1 MCRWFAYIS
10 AEEPCLLDTVLIAPK
25 HSIVKQVNEH
35 YLPGLYDHKKGIS
48 VRDADVNAR
57 NIYFN
62 QDGFGVAWYSNTQ
75 EEFSGGKIKGPRPQL
90 YRTIQPPLNEP
101 DFHSFCKNSSS
112 LCVLAHI
119 RMATGVVHLYNNHP
133 FQFGRHLLQHNGSV
147 AHFDQIRLKLCEQ
160 MSAKALLD
168 VRGSA
173 DSEHVAGL
181 YMTYLGEDWE
191 MQYSVEEMKTALFK
205 TIDTIIRLQL
215 DVKPTQTEPS
225 SLNICVTDGEQ
236 LVGIRF
242 RNVEGNVHQPP
253 SLYYSTTAG
262 STLNPKFPGPL
273 DQSAGNGPSKPHG
286 KHVIVSS
293 EPTTDEIEDNWKLVE
308 KNEAVIVGK
317 DMEVKLEAIPVV
329 AAFKEPA
336 PEN

>member
-1 MCRWFAYIS
+1 MLFLANR
-10 AEEPCLLDTVLIAPK
+10 
-25 HSIVKQVNEH
+25 
-35 YLPGLYDHKKGIS
+35 
-48 VRDADVNAR
+48 
-57 NIYFN
+57 
-62 QDGFGVAWYSNTQ
+62 NTQ

-133 FQFGRHLLQHNGSV
+133 FQFGRHILQHNGSV
-147 AHFDQIRLKLCEQ
+147 AHFDQIRWKLCDK
-160 MSAKALLD
+160 MSAKALLN

-173 DSEHVAGL
+173 DSEHVGEINCLISVRAFIYPRVGYTAGL

-205 TIDTIIRLQL
+205 TIDTIIQLQIDL
-215 DVKPTQTEPS
+215 KLTQTQPS

-242 RNVEGNVHQPP
+242 RNVEGGVHQPP
-253 SLYYSTTAG
+253 
-262 STLNPKFPGPL
+262 
-273 DQSAGNGPSKPHG
+273 
-286 KHVIVSS
+286 VSS
-293 EPTTDEIEDNWKLVE
+293 FLSF
-308 KNEAVIVGK
+308 AQ
-317 DMEVKLEAIPVV
+317 
-329 AAFKEPA
+329 
-336 PEN
+336 